1 MMFLLHSQIVAGIL
15 NCNAPHDL
23 FQGRLVIDA
32 CSRQRDLVFCEGT
45 KIMPVRVS
53 HFSCSPI
60 RSALHCLMMLCGL
73 LFASVLLPASACADL
88 QVGAAVVDVTP
99 AKLPVLVNGGMLSR
113 SLDKVKTPV
122 NARAIVVAD
131 ETSQLAIVVVDS
143 CMMGRVL
150 LDDVKALT
158 AIRTGIPANRILISA
173 THTHTAPASMGCLG
187 TDADPAYVPVLRE
200 KLVEAIATAQARLQ
214 PAEVG
219 FARTRAP
226 EHTALR
232 QWIRRPDRIGE
243 DPFGNM
249 TVRANMHA
257 GANWDDAVGEA
268 GPEDPELSLISFR
281 TRAGQPLAVLANFS
295 MHYFSDTDISADYF
309 GLFCNGLKNE
319 LAPDGDFVGIMSH
332 GCSGDIW
339 RRDYTRPESWNP
351 KLTIDEYADSLL
363 QIALKAFEG
372 IVYRHDVTIAMAEQR
387 MTLSYRVPDRQLLEW
402 SERIVKEIGDRLPK
416 DTTEVYARE
425 QILLHQTQQT
435 EIVVQALRIGEIG
448 IATTP
453 NETYAITGLKI
464 KASSPLDQTM
474 VIELANGGD
483 GYIPPPEQHAL
494 GGYNTW
500 PARSA
505 GLEVQAEP
513 KITQAA
519 LNMLETVSGRPRSL
533 RDVSAGRAVDA
544 ILAAK
549 PAAYWRL
556 NEFSG
561 PIARD
566 ATGNH
571 RDGTCEHA
579 MTWYL
584 EGPLSTEFSAAGSAN
599 RAPHFV
605 GARLRSR
612 FPDLQKQYSLSM
624 WIWNGMPVDGRG
636 VTGWFYSR
644 DHDQG
649 LSEYGEHIGLGGTD
663 GHTGRLIFQSGTR
676 QTLVAG
682 TTEIPRWSWHHVVLV
697 RDGESIRIYLD
708 GKLDA
713 DGTAP
718 VVSTEEL
725 FFGGRSDGDSTWEG
739 RLDEIAVFSRALTAD
754 EVSKLFPALDART
767 AAAQ

>member
-1 MMFLLHSQIVAGIL
+1 
-15 NCNAPHDL
+15 
-23 FQGRLVIDA
+23 
-32 CSRQRDLVFCEGT
+32 
-45 KIMPVRVS
+45 MPVRIS
-53 HFSCSPI
+53 PFSYAAV
-60 RSALHCLMMLCGL
+60 RSVIHCLIILWGAL
-73 LFASVLLPASACADL
+73 ISVVLTSATSVADL
-88 QVGAAVVDVTP
+88 KVGAAVVDVTP

-150 LDDVKALT
+150 LDDAKALA

-173 THTHTAPASMGCLG
+173 THTHSAPASMGCLG

-200 KLVEAIATAQARLQ
+200 KLVEAIATAQAKLQ

-219 FARTRAP
+219 FARAYAP

-232 QWIRRPDRIGE
+232 QWIRRPDRIAE

-281 TRAGQPLAVLANFS
+281 SRSGQPLAVLANFS

-309 GLFCNGLKNE
+309 GLFCNGLKSK
-319 LAPDGDFVGIMSH
+319 LAPDSDFVGLMSH

-339 RRDYTRPESWNP
+339 RRDYTRPDSWNP
-351 KLTIDEYADSLL
+351 KLTIDEYAGGLL
-363 QIALKAFEG
+363 QIALKALEG
-372 IVYRHDVTIAMAEQR
+372 ITYRHDVGIAMAEQR
-387 MTLSYRVPDRQLLEW
+387 MTLKYRVPDRQLLEW
-402 SERIVKEIGDRLPK
+402 SERIVKEMGDRLPK

-425 QILLHQTQQT
+425 QILLHQAQQT
-435 EIVVQALRIGEIG
+435 EIVVQALRIGDIG

-483 GYIPPPEQHAL
+483 GYIPPPEQHAF

-519 LNMLETVSGRPRSL
+519 LTMLEAVSGRPRSL
-533 RDVSAGRAVDA
+533 RDVPAGRAVEA

-566 ATGNH
+566 ASGHH
-571 RDGTCEHA
+571 RDATCEQA

-584 EGPLSTEFSAAGSAN
+584 EGPVSSEFCGAGAVN
-599 RAPHFV
+599 RSPHFV

-612 FPDLQKQYSLSM
+612 FPDLKDTYAISL
-624 WIWNGMPVDGRG
+624 WVWNGMPVDGRE

-649 LSEYGEHIGLGGTD
+649 LSEYGEHLGLGGTD
-663 GHTGRLIFQSGTR
+663 GHGGRLIYQSGSR
-676 QTLVAG
+676 QTRLAG
-682 TTEIPRWSWHHVVLV
+682 TTEIPRWTWHHVVLV
-697 RDGESIRIYLD
+697 RDGESVRIYVD
-708 GKLDA
+708 GKLDVE
-713 DGTAP
+713 GNAP
-718 VVSTEEL
+718 VVSPEEL

-754 EVSKLFPALDART
+754 EVSKLYPAMDART
-767 AAAQ
+767 AAAD